1 MSCSECHLGGWEEGR
16 KVYCATARQKR
27 CARASYI
34 EAVATGA
41 VQLTEESV
49 LQALQPYSTIAFC
62 FWSYRALDAIGESAP
77 PPTASASRCPQ
88 TSPHPFEPR
97 ATSTLPHSFGYR
109 ASSSRR
115 NDFIALSLMPN
126 ILAKTAL
133 IVGFAPL
140 QFVEWQSSAI
150 II

>member
-77 PPTASASRCPQ
+77 PRPRPQ
-88 TSPHPFEPR
+88 AGVR
-97 ATSTLPHSFGYR
+97 KR
-109 ASSSRR
+109 
-115 NDFIALSLMPN
+115 
-126 ILAKTAL
+126 AL
-133 IVGFAPL
+133 IPSSLAQPQPSPIPSDTGLRAPDGMI
-140 QFVEWQSSAI
+140 SSPCR
-150 II
+150 